1 MSNDLTPL
9 SLPSLERLLLQQRID
24 AFNAHYAEVLD
35 ARRFDEWPLCFVET
49 GRYQLQARENFD
61 RGLPLSLM
69 DLESQGMMK
78 DRVFGV
84 TQTIFHAPYYTR
96 HVVGVASV
104 LGQRV
109 GDSGTSAYVCEASY
123 AVFRTK
129 PGQTSEVFN
138 VGRYRDELVET
149 PEGLRLRWRRCIYDT
164 ELVLNSLIYPI

>member
-9 SLPSLERLLLQQRID
+9 SLAPLERLLLQQRVD

-35 ARRFDEWPLCFVET
+35 ARRFDEWPLCFVAD
-49 GRYQLQARENFD
+49 GRYQVQARENFD
-61 RGLPLSLM
+61 RGLPLSLI

-78 DRVFGV
+78 DRIFGV

-109 GDSGTSAYVCEASY
+109 DADGAVVYACEASY

-138 VGRYRDELVET
+138 VGRYRDEMVDT
-149 PEGLRLRWRRCIYDT
+149 PDGLRLRSRRCIYDS